1 MVSHLGR
8 GTYDQMAHGS
18 HKSNGQAGSSA
29 ISPPDRR
36 PDRRDHRQTDD
47 HTAETEPG
55 SHRSDSDV
63 DAQTDSFAIPLSAAP
78 PKFSRTPSAL
88 ARLSTSSGNVLNDAE
103 LEHCETLAIPSS
115 EVVVGVFIGRGA
127 CGDIMRGAWR
137 GRAVAI
143 KSLCAATREPGTQ
156 ESKDMIKEISLMCRS
171 FATVR
176 HPAIVGFYGICTDG
190 PQPWLIMEYVG
201 GGSLEDYLASQGPD
215 CKPTRRQA
223 LAWALDLARGLE
235 YLHSQQPVILHRDI
249 KPGNLMLTD
258 CLEHLKL
265 CDFGVST
272 TLRMNISDRE
282 STGAPA
288 AGGQIAADTLYNDDA
303 IAPSAR
309 PKEMTGRTG
318 TYRYM
323 APEVFEGETSHYDAA
338 VDIYSAALSIWVI
351 FHGKIPFADLDG
363 LTVAELASRQM
374 LRPPVHEKR
383 ATMLPGTHKA
393 MPSSVSQLVVCAW
406 HSDPSQRPSA
416 SDMIVVLEAAL
427 KKESAGMLSSISSA
441 MRGGIFRR
449 AQSVPTPIAPAARAQ
464 SAAPV
469 MEDAWDEPPR
479 RLPGR
484 SLTDIDDTPRANL
497 EEGLEE
503 APTFARCQSG

>member
-63 DAQTDSFAIPLSAAP
+63 DAQTDSFAIPLSFAVP

-88 ARLSTSSGNVLNDAE
+88 ARLSSSSGNVLNDAE

-115 EVVVGVFIGRGA
+115 EVVVGAFIGRGA

-143 KSLCAATREPGTQ
+143 KSLCAATLLGTQ

-190 PQPWLIMEYVG
+190 PQPWLMMEYVG

-288 AGGQIAADTLYNDDA
+288 GGGQSAADTLYNDDV

-383 ATMLPGTHKA
+383 ATMLPGTHKT

-449 AQSVPTPIAPAARAQ
+449 AQSAPMPISPAARAQ
-464 SAAPV
+464 SAAPA
-469 MEDAWDEPPR
+469 MEDAW
-479 RLPGR
+479 
-484 SLTDIDDTPRANL
+484 
-497 EEGLEE
+497 EE